1 MIMIPPRIRN
11 MMDIIDRLFVVV
23 YASARIGQNMFNLQT
38 STDTSLAPI
47 FICTTETDL
56 FIVLNAFNWIWTNLF
71 ISNRRNTENKEVF
84 SLGTG
89 PPGRGP
95 RSLQLMSEPG
105 MVQFASRSLILKV
118 FSDFKDFLEVIN

>member
-47 FICTTETDL
+47 FICTTETDV
-56 FIVLNAFNWIWTNLF
+56 FIVLNVYPFTGVTFPLLIGKFWIVLH
-71 ISNRRNTENKEVF
+71 
-84 SLGTG
+84 
-89 PPGRGP
+89 
-95 RSLQLMSEPG
+95 
-105 MVQFASRSLILKV
+105 VQFGWHHKG
-118 FSDFKDFLEVIN
+118 SDSEHSSSFM

>member
-47 FICTTETDL
+47 FICTTETDV

-71 ISNRRNTENKEVF
+71 ISNRRYTEN

-118 FSDFKDFLEVIN
+118 FSDFKDILEVIN